1 MSEKTVSELI
11 AGIPATVN
19 PAQKPGNAPRVPA
32 DALDAVTVI
41 DDDSVV
47 RNASWGWNYDEAF
60 LAVLRPLFKSWE
72 YSTPGWVELH
82 QLTRCQ
88 QGYVFVTPTEA
99 TELRKLVRRWATR
112 YRRAE
117 AARRSA
123 R

>member
-11 AGIPATVN
+11 AAIPATVN

-41 DDDSVV
+41 DDDNVV
-47 RNASWGWNYDEAF
+47 SNAGWCWNYDEAF

-72 YSTPGWVELH
+72 YSTPGWVEFH
-82 QLTRCQ
+82 QLVRCQ
-88 QGYVFVTPTEA
+88 QGYVFVTPKESG
-99 TELRKLVRRWATR
+99 ELRKLARRWATR
-112 YRRAE
+112 YRKEA
-117 AARRSA
+117 AARRA